1 MSTKL
6 KEAQDKVRE
15 LSLKALAIAE
25 AKGMPASQMKGA
37 LDRIEPDIKH
47 WVEEVKAL
55 EFVAEQVRRFDDA
68 TEGISSGGH
77 KAIGNAPSLDLT
89 EQQAH
94 EMFAA
99 LKAGQRSRVEL
110 KAATDITG
118 TPPTLLPGYVARP
131 HEPVRLLD
139 HIPTTPMNGPSIEF
153 LAHTSTI
160 GTAAMVPRGGLKP
173 EVSLGIV
180 PTILTARKIAV
191 TASCP
196 DEVLQDFST
205 FVGYLA
211 SELNRIIID
220 TENAQVLSGDGT
232 GENLQGLLTVSGG
245 IVRAQATDTA
255 LDTLEKAVTD
265 LRVGPAYCDPDV
277 IVLNPTNWS
286 TIRRAKD
293 TQGRYLVGDPINGSA
308 DSLWGVKVL
317 PTTGMPAGT
326 GLVANLALATQ
337 AFIRQGFVLD
347 TSNSAGNDFTYNLT
361 RFRAE
366 ERLAL
371 GVSRPS
377 ALVRVTGLVAA

>member
-15 LSLKALAIAE
+15 LSVKALAIAE
-25 AKGMPASQMKGA
+25 SSGMPASQMKGA
-37 LDRIEPDIKH
+37 LDRLEPQIKH
-47 WVEEVKAL
+47 WTEEVRAL
-55 EFVAEQVRRFDDA
+55 EFVAQQVRKFDDA
-68 TEGISSGGH
+68 TYGDTTATKSV
-77 KAIGNAPSLDLT
+77 GNAPNLNLT
-89 EQQAH
+89 EGQAH
-94 EMFAA
+94 ELFYAA
-99 LKAGQRSRVEL
+99 KSGQRLRIDL

-118 TPPTLLPGYVARP
+118 TPPTLLPGYVARA
-131 HEPVRLLD
+131 HEPTRLLD

-160 GTAAMVPRGGLKP
+160 GSAAMVPRGGLKP

-265 LRVGPAYCDPDV
+265 LRVGPAYCDPDA

-293 TQGRYLVGDPINGSA
+293 TQGRYLVGDPINGA
-308 DSLWGVKVL
+308 ANTLWGVPVL
-317 PTTGMPAGT
+317 ATTGMPAGT
-326 GLVANLALATQ
+326 GLVANLALGTQ
-337 AFIRQGFVLD
+337 AFVRQGFVLD
-347 TSNSAGNDFTYNLT
+347 TSNAAGDDFTHNVT

-366 ERLAL
+366 ERITL